1 MRPRLHSASMQGVAD
16 LLRPASV
23 GKTAKWLEMSVVIA
37 GAAIA
42 FLLGYLYAAAHPL
55 EGTWAQTHMG
65 AAVNYACTGRFGP
78 IRLAPDATATDA
90 AALAQVE
97 SFLRVERLDFSCTS
111 FPQRVTETNFFDG
124 IGATNTEQP
133 TYIILSYA
141 VLWRTFGTHWNL
153 TFHVIG
159 AIVAFSFLIVYLCA
173 RPFMPALVALGT
185 TLLFLSSPLF
195 IPHILSPRD
204 ALKFPFAVAIAALLI
219 GGVT

>member
-16 LLRPASV
+16 LLRTASV

-78 IRLAPDATATDA
+78 IRLAPDATAADA

-97 SFLRVERLDFSCTS
+97 TFLRVDCLDLSCAS
-111 FPQRVTETNFFDG
+111 VPQHVVATGFFHG

-133 TYIILSYA
+133 TYVILSYA
-141 VLWRTFGTHWNL
+141 LLWRLFGLHWSL
-153 TFHVIG
+153 TFYVIG
-159 AIVAFSFLIVYLCA
+159 AIVAASYLVVYFCG
-173 RPFMPALVALGT
+173 RPFMPALLAFAT

-195 IPHILSPRD
+195 LPHVLSPRD
-204 ALKFPFAVAIAALLI
+204 ALKFPF
-219 GGVT
+219 